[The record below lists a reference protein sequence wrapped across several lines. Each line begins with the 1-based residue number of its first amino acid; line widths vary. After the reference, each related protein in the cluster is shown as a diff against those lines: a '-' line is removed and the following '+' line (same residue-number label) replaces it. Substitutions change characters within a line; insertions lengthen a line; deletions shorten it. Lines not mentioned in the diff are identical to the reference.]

1 MSTSI
6 TSRAAIV
13 LAEIDAA
20 LALAEKATPGPW
32 EIGNENNQCCDVSLP
47 KDLTISLDRQGRFAS
62 AFVIERSEMLGNAHF
77 IAASRT
83 LLPASLQIIRDDI
96 KAWLELR
103 DSLQVGR
110 DDVTTWDFCNRRLTT
125 LCDQWE
131 ATK

>member
-1 MSTSI
+1 MSSTSI
-6 TSRAAIV
+6 TDRAAQV

-32 EIGNENNQCCDVSLP
+32 KVSDNNTDIEADQPAFPGVRDSTGELLVDIFGTSETV
-47 KDLTISLDRQGRFAS
+47 KADS
-62 AFVIERSEMLGNAHF
+62 AF

-83 LLPASLQIIRDDI
+83 LLPTSLQIIRDDI

-110 DDVTTWDFCNRRLTT
+110 DDVRTWDFCNRRLTAI
-125 LCDQWE
+125 LDAWRAAQ
-131 ATK
+131 